1 MEERKSKPNKRQ
13 DILDA
18 AEREFFEKGYFGATT
33 SSIAKC
39 AGVTHAMLHY
49 FFQSKENLYLEV
61 INAKMES
68 MREMMAAMVGD
79 GSKSVVDKVAWV
91 VGTHFDFLRAN
102 PLMPTYFIRDI
113 LPQKDLVM
121 RLRNLALSNVE
132 MQRFVAEVTEASV
145 HGEIAEISFVALVM
159 DVMSLNLSPF
169 LVLPTLRANGMTEE
183 MVELFL
189 DRRRAENIKVITK
202 RIKK

>member
-1 MEERKSKPNKRQ
+1 
-13 DILDA
+13 
-18 AEREFFEKGYFGATT
+18 
-33 SSIAKC
+33 
-39 AGVTHAMLHY
+39 
-49 FFQSKENLYLEV
+49 
-61 INAKMES
+61 
-68 MREMMAAMVGD
+68 
-79 GSKSVVDKVAWV
+79 
-91 VGTHFDFLRAN
+91 
-102 PLMPTYFIRDI
+102 
-113 LPQKDLVM
+113 M